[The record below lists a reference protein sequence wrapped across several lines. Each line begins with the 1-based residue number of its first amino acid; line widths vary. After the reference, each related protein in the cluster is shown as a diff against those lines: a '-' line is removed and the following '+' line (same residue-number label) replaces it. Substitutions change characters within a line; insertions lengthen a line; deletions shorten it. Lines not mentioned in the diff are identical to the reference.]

1 MPAPLRRLAFLLVL
15 LAPLSACFLTRPV
28 EKPTAVVRGASISI
42 ASLTALEGELALDVS
57 NPNSFGLPLTGIDWE
72 LAIAGAAAVSGR
84 VAAQTTIPAMGS
96 APVTTALRIDL
107 ANAAAAA
114 AALARGSRD
123 YQLAVRLHFSTQLGD
138 LTVDLR
144 HQGSIAGGLPS
155 LPW

>member
-1 MPAPLRRLAFLLVL
+1 
-15 LAPLSACFLTRPV
+15 
-28 EKPTAVVRGASISI
+28 
-42 ASLTALEGELALDVS
+42 
-57 NPNSFGLPLTGIDWE
+57 
-72 LAIAGAAAVSGR
+72 
-84 VAAQTTIPAMGS
+84 
-96 APVTTALRIDL
+96 VTTALRIDL

-114 AALARGSRD
+114 AALARGARD